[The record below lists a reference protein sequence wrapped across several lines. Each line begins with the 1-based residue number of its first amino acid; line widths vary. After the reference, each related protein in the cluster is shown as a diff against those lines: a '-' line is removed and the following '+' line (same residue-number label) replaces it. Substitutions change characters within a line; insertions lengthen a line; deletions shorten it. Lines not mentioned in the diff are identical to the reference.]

1 MVADGDECRIFSAVK
16 DLMVK
21 DGYKFAAAPLLCGL
35 VALFL
40 HWNWLGGVLLVLGAF
55 VLYFFRDPQRTIPA
69 DPDAIVSPAD
79 GRVMEV
85 VEEPFGETP
94 GRRISVFLSIF
105 DVHVNRTPVAG
116 RISEIQY
123 RKGQFYAAMRGR
135 ASEENE
141 QNVIHVSS
149 ERGEVVF
156 KQIAGWIARRIL
168 CWKAVGDS
176 VTRGER
182 VGMIRFGSRVDIWM
196 PDRVEILVRRGQR
209 VAGGSSILAR
219 WR

>member
-1 MVADGDECRIFSAVK
+1 
-16 DLMVK
+16 MVK
-21 DGYKFAAAPLLCGL
+21 DGYKFAAAPLLCG
-35 VALFL
+35 VMALLF
-40 HWNWLGGVLLVLGAF
+40 HWNWLSGVLLLLGLF
-55 VLYFFRDPQRTIPA
+55 VLYFFRDPQRTIPS
-69 DPDAIVSPAD
+69 DPEAIVSPAD
-79 GRVMEV
+79 GRVMEI
-85 VEEPFGETP
+85 VEEPFSGTP
-94 GRRISVFLSIF
+94 GRRISIFLSIF
-105 DVHVNRTPVAG
+105 DVHVNRAPVAG
-116 RISEIQY
+116 RVSAMEY

-141 QNVIHVSS
+141 QNIIHVSG

-196 PDRVEILVRRGQR
+196 PDGVEILVRSGQH

>member
-1 MVADGDECRIFSAVK
+1 MVA
-16 DLMVK
+16 
-21 DGYKFAAAPLLCGL
+21 DGYKFAAAPLLFGI
-35 VALFL
+35 VALGF

-55 VLYFFRDPQRTIPA
+55 VLFFFRDPERTPPS
-69 DPDAIVSPAD
+69 DLELIVSPAD

-85 VEEPFGETP
+85 VEEARGECP

-105 DVHVNRTPVAG
+105 DVHVNRAPVAG
-116 RISEIQY
+116 RIAAMEY
-123 RKGQFYAAMRGR
+123 RKGQFHAAMRGR
-135 ASEENE
+135 ASEQNE
-141 QNVIHVSS
+141 QNVIHVST
-149 ERGEVVF
+149 EHGEVVF
-156 KQIAGWIARRIL
+156 KQIAGWVARRIL

-182 VGMIRFGSRVDIWM
+182 VGMIRFGSRVDIWL
-196 PDRVEILVRRGQR
+196 PDRVEILVRPGQH

>member
-1 MVADGDECRIFSAVK
+1 MVA
-16 DLMVK
+16 
-21 DGYKFAAAPLLCGL
+21 DGYKFAAAPLLFGM
-35 VALFL
+35 VALGF
-40 HWNWLGGVLLVLGAF
+40 HWNWLAGVLLVLGAF
-55 VLYFFRDPQRTIPA
+55 VLFFFRDPERTPPS
-69 DPDAIVSPAD
+69 DPELIVSPAD

-85 VEEPFGETP
+85 VEEARGECP

-105 DVHVNRTPVAG
+105 DVHVNRAPVAG
-116 RISEIQY
+116 RIAAMEY
-123 RKGQFYAAMRGR
+123 RKGQFHAAMRGR
-135 ASEENE
+135 ASEQNE
-141 QNVIHVSS
+141 QNVIHVSN

-156 KQIAGWIARRIL
+156 KQIAGWVARRIL

-182 VGMIRFGSRVDIWM
+182 VGMIRFGSRVDIWL
-196 PDRVEILVRRGQR
+196 PDRVEILVRPGQH

>member
-1 MVADGDECRIFSAVK
+1 
-16 DLMVK
+16 MVK
-21 DGYKFAAAPLLCGL
+21 DGYKFAAAPLLFG
-35 VALFL
+35 VAALGF
-40 HWNWLGGVLLVLGAF
+40 HWNWLGAVLLVLGAF
-55 VLYFFRDPQRTIPA
+55 VLFFFRDPERTPPS
-69 DPDAIVSPAD
+69 DPDVIVSPAD

-85 VEEPFGETP
+85 VEEARGDNP

-105 DVHVNRTPVAG
+105 DVHVNRAPVAG
-116 RISEIQY
+116 RIAAMEY
-123 RKGQFYAAMRGR
+123 RKGRFNAAMRGR

-149 ERGEVVF
+149 ERGEIVF
-156 KQIAGWIARRIL
+156 KQIAGWVARRIL

-182 VGMIRFGSRVDIWM
+182 VGMIRFGSRVDIWL
-196 PDRVEILVRRGQR
+196 PDRVEILVRPGQH
-209 VAGGSSILAR
+209 VAGGSSVLAR

>member
-1 MVADGDECRIFSAVK
+1 
-16 DLMVK
+16 MVK
-21 DGYKFAAAPLLCGL
+21 DGYKFAAAPLLFGV
-35 VALFL
+35 VALGF
-40 HWNWLGGVLLVLGAF
+40 HWNWLGGSLLVLGAF
-55 VLYFFRDPQRTIPA
+55 VLFFFRDPERTPPS
-69 DPDAIVSPAD
+69 DPDLIVSPAD

-85 VEEPFGETP
+85 VEESRGGNP

-105 DVHVNRTPVAG
+105 DVHVNRAPVAG
-116 RISEIQY
+116 RIAAMEY
-123 RKGQFYAAMRGR
+123 RKGNFNAAMRGR

-149 ERGEVVF
+149 ERGEIVF
-156 KQIAGWIARRIL
+156 KQIAGWVARRIL

-182 VGMIRFGSRVDIWM
+182 VGMIRFGSRVDIWL
-196 PDRVEILVRRGQR
+196 PDRVEILVRPGQH
-209 VAGGSSILAR
+209 VAGGSSVLAR

>member
-1 MVADGDECRIFSAVK
+1 
-16 DLMVK
+16 MVK
-21 DGYKFAAAPLLCGL
+21 DGYKFAAAPLVFGL
-35 VALFL
+35 LALAF
-40 HWNWLGGVLLVLGAF
+40 HWNWLGAVLLVLGAF
-55 VLYFFRDPQRTIPA
+55 VLFFFRDPERTPPS
-69 DPDAIVSPAD
+69 DPDVIVSPAD

-85 VEEPFGETP
+85 VEEARGDNP

-105 DVHVNRTPVAG
+105 DVHVNRAPVAG
-116 RISEIQY
+116 RIAAMEY
-123 RKGQFYAAMRGR
+123 RKGRFNAAMRGR

-141 QNVIHVSS
+141 QNVIHVSN
-149 ERGEVVF
+149 ERGEIVF
-156 KQIAGWIARRIL
+156 KQIAGWVARRIL

-182 VGMIRFGSRVDIWM
+182 VGMIRFGSRVDIWL
-196 PDRVEILVRRGQR
+196 PDRVEILVRPGQH

>member
-1 MVADGDECRIFSAVK
+1 
-16 DLMVK
+16 MVK

-35 VALFL
+35 LALFF

-55 VLYFFRDPQRTIPA
+55 VLYFFRDPQRTIPP
-69 DPDAIVSPAD
+69 DPEAIVSPAD
-79 GRVMEV
+79 GRIMEV
-85 VEEPFGETP
+85 VEEAFDGSP
-94 GRRISVFLSIF
+94 GRRISIFLSIF
-105 DVHVNRTPVAG
+105 DDHVNSTPVAG
-116 RISEIQY
+116 RISAIEY
-123 RKGQFYAAMRGR
+123 REGRFYAAMRGR
-135 ASEENE
+135 ASAENE
-141 QNVIHVSS
+141 QNVIHVSN

-168 CWKAVGDS
+168 CWKDVGDS

-196 PDRVEILVRRGQR
+196 PDRVEILVRPGQH

>member
-1 MVADGDECRIFSAVK
+1 MVA
-16 DLMVK
+16 
-21 DGYKFAAAPLLCGL
+21 DGYKFAAAPLLFGL
-35 VALFL
+35 VALGF
-40 HWNWLGGVLLVLGAF
+40 HWNWLGAVLLVLGAF
-55 VLYFFRDPQRTIPA
+55 VLFFFRDPERTPPS
-69 DPDAIVSPAD
+69 DPDLIVSPAD

-85 VEEPFGETP
+85 VEEARGENP

-105 DVHVNRTPVAG
+105 DVHVNRAPVAG
-116 RISEIQY
+116 RIAAMEY

-141 QNVIHVSS
+141 QNVIHVST
-149 ERGEVVF
+149 EQGEVVF
-156 KQIAGWIARRIL
+156 KQIAGWVARRIL
-168 CWKAVGDS
+168 FWKAVGDP

-182 VGMIRFGSRVDIWM
+182 VGMIRFGSRVDIWL
-196 PDRVEILVRRGQR
+196 PDRVEILVRPGQH